1 MAKLIVKEEPN
12 IVWTDDP
19 SVKNKKKQQKSFNM
33 VPEEHILSIRPEKKG
48 RGGKTVT
55 VRYDFPMGSEDYFK
69 KLTKKIKRECGSGG
83 TFKTDSIEVQ
93 GDHRDK
99 LKTFLESLGFKV
111 KFTGG
116 QPYKMVEI

>member
-1 MAKLIVKEEPN
+1 MAKLIKKEEPN

-19 SVKNKKKQQKSFNM
+19 NYKAPKKGKRKIEVIPS
-33 VPEEHILSIRPEKKG
+33 EYTLCIRLEKKG

-55 VRYDFPMGSEDYFK
+55 VVYEFPVGGEDYFK

-83 TFKTDSIEVQ
+83 TYKGDSIEVQ
-93 GDHRDK
+93 GNHK
-99 LKTFLESLGFKV
+99 ETLNQFLTKLGFKV

-116 QPYKMVEI
+116 